1 MFSIKFFTPNDTIQ
15 VNSKKEGV
23 DMTKLKKAIKETLIT
38 VQGVLFP
45 NTYKPF
51 DFLFKLL
58 GLKGV

>member
-1 MFSIKFFTPNDTIQ
+1 
-15 VNSKKEGV
+15 
-23 DMTKLKKAIKETLIT
+23 MTKLKKAIKEALIT